1 MMMKS
6 VKNSTEIEGAKKAHL
21 KDALSYVTFM
31 QWLEQNWRGQTEIS
45 VGEKLES
52 FRRKDPSC
60 KDLSFATISG
70 FGANGSIIHYHASES
85 SNATITPDSLFL
97 LDSGGQY
104 LEGTTDITRVFHFG
118 TPSPAQ
124 KTWYTRVLKGHLR
137 LRRTVFCHGTRGEHL
152 DALARLNVW
161 EAYAN
166 YGHGTGH
173 GVGAYL
179 CVHEG
184 PQRISTGATSTPLLP
199 GMILSN
205 EPGVYLEGEYG
216 VRIENLILVVEKT
229 KQEGSPTGHGP
240 FYGFED
246 LTLVPYEKKLLDF
259 DLLTKEE
266 VDQINAYHTLIM
278 EKLGPL
284 LPEEVLGYLKEKTK
298 PV

>member
-1 MMMKS
+1 
-6 VKNSTEIEGAKKAHL
+6 
-21 KDALSYVTFM
+21 
-31 QWLEQNWRGQTEIS
+31 
-45 VGEKLES
+45 
-52 FRRKDPSC
+52 
-60 KDLSFATISG
+60 
-70 FGANGSIIHYHASES
+70 
-85 SNATITPDSLFL
+85 
-97 LDSGGQY
+97 
-104 LEGTTDITRVFHFG
+104 
-118 TPSPAQ
+118 
-124 KTWYTRVLKGHLR
+124 
-137 LRRTVFCHGTRGEHL
+137 
-152 DALARLNVW
+152 
-161 EAYAN
+161 
-166 YGHGTGH
+166 
-173 GVGAYL
+173 
-179 CVHEG
+179 
-184 PQRISTGATSTPLLP
+184 
-199 GMILSN
+199 MILSN